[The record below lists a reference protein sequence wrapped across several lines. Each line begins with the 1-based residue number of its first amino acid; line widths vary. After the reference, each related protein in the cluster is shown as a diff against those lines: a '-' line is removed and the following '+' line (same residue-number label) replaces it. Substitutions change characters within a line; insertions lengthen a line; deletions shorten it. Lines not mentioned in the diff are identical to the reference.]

1 MSIPFGTIIS
11 LISAIGFGGIA
22 GAYLEFR
29 FQHQKQVQEDIHC
42 LKRKRYGSI
51 LIQML
56 TILSPEH
63 LSKTQE
69 FRPDLKT
76 IEDVKEEVRIE
87 MLHGLL
93 FASDNVINAMAQ
105 FVQSPNYSSYFKAVI
120 AMRKDLWGEK
130 TKIEEGDLEV
140 FGKKLES

>member
-1 MSIPFGTIIS
+1 MNISFETIIS

-29 FQHQKQVQEDIHC
+29 FQCQKQVQEDIHR
-42 LKRKRYGSI
+42 LKRERYGAI

-63 LSKTQE
+63 LSKTQK

-76 IEDVKEEVRIE
+76 IEDVKEEVRTE
-87 MLHGLL
+87 MLHGVL
-93 FASDNVINAMAQ
+93 FASDNVINAMAE
-105 FVQSPNYSSYFKAVI
+105 FVQSPNHSSYFKAVA
-120 AMRKDLWGEK
+120 AMRKDLWGKK
-130 TKIEEGDLEV
+130 TKIEEDDLEI
-140 FGKKLES
+140 FGKDQN

>member
-1 MSIPFGTIIS
+1 
-11 LISAIGFGGIA
+11 
-22 GAYLEFR
+22 
-29 FQHQKQVQEDIHC
+29 
-42 LKRKRYGSI
+42 
-51 LIQML
+51 
-56 TILSPEH
+56 
-63 LSKTQE
+63 
-69 FRPDLKT
+69 
-76 IEDVKEEVRIE
+76 